1 MSILHSMNL
10 SVSFLLSAVLLGNL
24 CASVLMT
31 GILSFI
37 QFIQYPLLFHI
48 SSFDFTCYF
57 KKYISRI
64 TWFIYPIMILEICFA
79 VWIAF
84 LPLQSKLQ
92 LPILITYV
100 LLALVTMNGLLIQT
114 PLIQKLQYSFDK
126 TVLSKIMFYNWIRF
140 VSSALRTLILC
151 WIILFL

>member
-1 MSILHSMNL
+1 MNL
-10 SVSFLLSAVLLGNL
+10 SVTFLLSVALLGNL

-31 GILSFI
+31 ALISFI

-64 TWFIYPIMILEICFA
+64 TWFIYPVLVIEIAFA
-79 VWIAF
+79 LWLSF
-84 LPLQSKLQ
+84 LPLQTKLQ
-92 LPILITYV
+92 LPILISYI
-100 LLALVTMNGLLIQT
+100 LLALVTMNTLLIQT
-114 PLIQKLQYSFDK
+114 PLIQKLRFTLDK
-126 TVLSKIMFYNWIRF
+126 AVLSKIIFYNLLRF
-140 VSSALRTLILC
+140 ISSALRTLLLC

>member
-1 MSILHSMNL
+1 MNL
-10 SVSFLLSAVLLGNL
+10 SVTFLLSIVLLGNL

-31 GILSFI
+31 GIISFV

-64 TWFIYPIMILEICFA
+64 KWFIYPVLIFEIAFA
-79 VWIAF
+79 LWLSF

-92 LPILITYV
+92 LPILITYI
-100 LLALVTMNGLLIQT
+100 LLALVTMNTFLIQT

-126 TVLSKIMFYNWIRF
+126 AALTKIMFYNRIRF

-151 WIILFL
+151 WIILLL

>member
-1 MSILHSMNL
+1 MNL
-10 SVSFLLSAVLLGNL
+10 TVTFLLSVALLGNL

-31 GILSFI
+31 GITSFI

-64 TWFIYPIMILEICFA
+64 TWFIYPVLIAEIAFA
-79 VWIAF
+79 LWLSF

-92 LPILITYV
+92 LPILITYI
-100 LLALVTMNGLLIQT
+100 LLALVTMNSLLIQT

-126 TVLSKIMFYNWIRF
+126 AVLTKIMFYNGIRF

>member
-1 MSILHSMNL
+1 MSILLSMNL
-10 SVSFLLSAVLLGNL
+10 SVTFLLSVALLGNL

-31 GILSFI
+31 GIISFI

-57 KKYISRI
+57 KKYVSRI
-64 TWFIYPIMILEICFA
+64 TWFIYPVLIIEIAFA
-79 VWIAF
+79 LWLSF

-92 LPILITYV
+92 LPILITYI
-100 LLALVTMNGLLIQT
+100 LLALVTMNTLLIQT
-114 PLIQKLQYSFDK
+114 PLIQKLQHSFDK
-126 TVLSKIMFYNWIRF
+126 AVLSKIMFYNWIRF

>member
-1 MSILHSMNL
+1 MNL
-10 SVSFLLSAVLLGNL
+10 SVTSLLSVALLGNL

-31 GILSFI
+31 GMISFI

-64 TWFIYPIMILEICFA
+64 MWFIYPVMIIEIGFA
-79 VWIAF
+79 VWLSF
-84 LPLQSKLQ
+84 LPLQTKLQ
-92 LPILITYV
+92 LPILISYI

-126 TVLSKIMFYNWIRF
+126 AVLSKIMFYNWIRF

>member
-1 MSILHSMNL
+1 LSILHSMNL

>member
-1 MSILHSMNL
+1 MSIILTMNL
-10 SVSFLLSAVLLGNL
+10 SVTFLLSIALLGNL

-31 GILSFI
+31 GIISFI

-64 TWFIYPIMILEICFA
+64 TWFIYPVLIIEIAFA
-79 VWIAF
+79 LWLSF

-92 LPILITYV
+92 LPILITYI
-100 LLALVTMNGLLIQT
+100 LLALVTMNTLLIQT
-114 PLIQKLQYSFDK
+114 PLIQKLQHSFDK
-126 TVLSKIMFYNWIRF
+126 AVLSKIMFYNWIRF

>member
-1 MSILHSMNL
+1 MNL
-10 SVSFLLSAVLLGNL
+10 SVSPLLSFVLLGNL

-31 GILSFI
+31 GIISFI

-64 TWFIYPIMILEICFA
+64 IWFIYPVLIIEIAFA
-79 VWIAF
+79 LWLSF

-92 LPILITYV
+92 LPILITYI
-100 LLALVTMNGLLIQT
+100 LLALVTMNTLLIQT
-114 PLIQKLQYSFDK
+114 PLIQKLRYSFDK
-126 TVLSKIMFYNWIRF
+126 AVLSKIMFYNWIRF
-140 VSSALRTLILC
+140 VSSALQTLILC

>member
-1 MSILHSMNL
+1 MNL

>member
-1 MSILHSMNL
+1 MDL
-10 SVSFLLSAVLLGNL
+10 SVSFLLSIALLGNL
-24 CASVLMT
+24 CASIFMT
-31 GILSFI
+31 GIISFI
-37 QFIQYPLLFHI
+37 QFIQYPLLYHI

-64 TWFIYPIMILEICFA
+64 MWFIYPVMIIEIGFA
-79 VWIAF
+79 VWLSF
-84 LPLQSKLQ
+84 LPLQTKLQ
-92 LPILITYV
+92 LPILISYI

-126 TVLSKIMFYNWIRF
+126 AVLSKIMFYNWIRF

>member
-1 MSILHSMNL
+1 MNL
-10 SVSFLLSAVLLGNL
+10 SVTFLLSVALLGNL

-31 GILSFI
+31 GIISFI

-48 SSFDFTCYF
+48 SSYDFTCYF

-64 TWFIYPIMILEICFA
+64 SWFIYPVLIIEICFA
-79 VWIAF
+79 FWLSF
-84 LPLQSKLQ
+84 MPLQSKLQ
-92 LPILITYV
+92 LPILITYI
-100 LLALVTMNGLLIQT
+100 LLALVTMNTLLIQT

-126 TVLSKIMFYNWIRF
+126 AVLSKIMFYNRLRF
-140 VSSALRTLILC
+140 ISSALRTLILC